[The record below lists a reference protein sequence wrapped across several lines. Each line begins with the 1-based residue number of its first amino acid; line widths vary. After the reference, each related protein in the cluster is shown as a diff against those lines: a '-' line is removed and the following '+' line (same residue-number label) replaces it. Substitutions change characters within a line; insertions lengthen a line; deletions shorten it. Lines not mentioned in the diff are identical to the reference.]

1 MFAKKNPA
9 RYLFLLVSV
18 FWVLDKHQKRF
29 LAGIEQS
36 AVPREV
42 SFSNKVKQ
50 MSLCMKIWS
59 ESRIAVLLLAGL
71 VLTACGGGGGDTP
84 GNAANNSP
92 QSPAVS
98 AANPV
103 PAVSPTAPVTP
114 VPNGNARI
122 ALAAEPTGSQ
132 CADPVGGIKI
142 TAFSDANN
150 NGSLDGAEVS
160 STQYFCYQPPGAA
173 GTASTTGMTALASL
187 TGEPAGSA
195 CANGGKRFSVGLD
208 ANANGVLEATEA
220 RAPAYLCNSTGP
232 DVSMSIIDEAR
243 GGNCAN
249 AGKQISTASG
259 TDTTTSYLCYA
270 APGLTT
276 TWQRITGA
284 AAQLVSGLGHIISG
298 SAATVVAT
306 LPVES
311 AVKAGDTLTLRGE
324 SNNSWRIGQG
334 AGQIIGT
341 RKLGGTEPGLD
352 ASWIQQPEPAHNWW
366 FVAST
371 SSGNKLAAVANNFLT
386 APGAPRLGSVYTS
399 ADAGATWTERTAAGN
414 RAWASIASS
423 ADGTKLAAV
432 ASDLSSI
439 WTSADS
445 GNNWQ
450 EKTASGQRFWV
461 SITMSIDGSRM
472 AAVALGDGTAA
483 DDGKIYT
490 WAQSAGNAFGAGPW
504 TARTPSRNWRS
515 IASSADGSK
524 LVAAVYND
532 ALDAQPPIY
541 LSSDFGVTWA
551 PSPAWPVGQPDT
563 HSFYRVASSQDG
575 TKLAAAERFGKIY
588 TSSDSGLSWTARTP
602 DGGFNSI
609 AMSSDGNTV
618 VAVQPV
624 SSDPL
629 GGQIHIST
637 DGGAT
642 WALRQKAKS
651 WRSAALSADGNRIVA
666 AVNNG
671 GIYTSTSNRTT
682 PGTAGGITGG
692 QTNELQL
699 RYLGDGLFDAT
710 SASGPAFIVK

>member
-1 MFAKKNPA
+1 MN
-9 RYLFLLVSV
+9 
-18 FWVLDKHQKRF
+18 
-29 LAGIEQS
+29 
-36 AVPREV
+36 
-42 SFSNKVKQ
+42 
-50 MSLCMKIWS
+50 LCMKIS
-59 ESRIAVLLLAGL
+59 LGRRIAVLLAGL
-71 VLTACGGGGGDTP
+71 VLTACGGGDSP
-84 GNAANNSP
+84 GNAANTST
-92 QSPAVS
+92 QSAG
-98 AANPV
+98 
-103 PAVSPTAPVTP
+103 AVSPSNPVQPVSPTTPVTP
-114 VPNGNARI
+114 TLIGNARI
-122 ALAAEPTGSQ
+122 TLAAEPTGSQ

-150 NGSLDGAEVS
+150 NGLLDGAEVS
-160 STQYFCYQPPGAA
+160 STQYVCYQPPGPA

-208 ANANGVLEATEA
+208 ANANGVLEAVEA
-220 RAPAYLCNSTGP
+220 RAPAYLCNSAGP
-232 DVSMSIIDEAR
+232 DVSISIIDEPK

-259 TDTTTSYLCYA
+259 TGTTTSYLCHA

-284 AAQLVSGLGHIISG
+284 ATQLASGLGHIISSL
-298 SAATVVAT
+298 SAGTVVAT
-306 LPVES
+306 LP
-311 AVKAGDTLTLRGE
+311 ADATVKAGDTLTLRGE
-324 SNNSWRIGQG
+324 SANDWRIAQA
-334 AGQIIGT
+334 AGQTIGT

-352 ASWIQQPEPAHNWW
+352 ASWVQQGEPARNWW
-366 FVAST
+366 FVASS

-386 APGAPRLGSVYTS
+386 APGAPKLGSIYTS
-399 ADAGATWTERTAAGN
+399 ANAGASWTEQVAPGN

-423 ADGTKLAAV
+423 ADGSKLAAV
-432 ASDLSSI
+432 SSDLSAI

-445 GNNWQ
+445 GNSWQ
-450 EKTASGQRFWV
+450 AQPGSGGRFWV
-461 SITMSIDGSRM
+461 SVTLSSDGSRM
-472 AAVALGDGTAA
+472 AAVALEEGAA
-483 DDGKIYT
+483 IGDGKIYT

-504 TARTPSRNWRS
+504 TARTPARNWRS
-515 IASSADGSK
+515 IASSADGRK
-524 LVAAVYND
+524 LVAAVYSD
-532 ALDAQPPIY
+532 VLDAQQPIY
-541 LSSDFGVTWA
+541 LSTDFGETWA
-551 PSPAWPVGQPDT
+551 PSPAWPVGQPST

-575 TKLAAAERFGKIY
+575 TKLVAAERFGKVY
-588 TSSDSGLSWTARTP
+588 TSGDSGLTWTARAP

-629 GGQIHIST
+629 GGQIYIST

-651 WRSAALSADGNRIVA
+651 WRGVALSADGNRIVA

-682 PGTAGGITGG
+682 PGPAGAITGG

-699 RYLGDGLFDAT
+699 RYLGDGLFDAI
-710 SASGPAFIVK
+710 SASGPAFTVK